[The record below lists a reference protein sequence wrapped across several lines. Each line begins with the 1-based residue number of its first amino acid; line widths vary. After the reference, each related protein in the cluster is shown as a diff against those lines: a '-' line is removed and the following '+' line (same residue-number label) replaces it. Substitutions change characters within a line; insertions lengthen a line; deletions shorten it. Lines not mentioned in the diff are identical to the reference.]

1 VAQSATTPDN
11 GVLPPRNAEDIA
23 WSEYNH
29 HWAGIFVLLIGFLA
43 LFGRAGVGWA
53 KHWPLLFLLMAGF
66 LLLRSHPEVW
76 PLGQEG
82 WWVAWRDVELAR
94 HRFFVLLIILF
105 GAFEWSVRTGRLK
118 SECAAMAFPLLV
130 AVGGAM
136 LLTHSHQISNVKD
149 QMLIELP
156 HTPLA
161 LAGVAAGWARWLE
174 LRLPGR
180 GGRIAG
186 YVWPVCFMLIGV
198 ILLWYREA

>member
-1 VAQSATTPDN
+1 
-11 GVLPPRNAEDIA
+11 L
-23 WSEYNH
+23 
-29 HWAGIFVLLIGFLA
+29 FLA
-43 LFGRAGVGWA
+43 
-53 KHWPLLFLLMAGF
+53 MAGF
-66 LLLRSHPEVW
+66 LLLRSDPEVW
-76 PLGQEG
+76 PLGSEG
-82 WWVAWRDVELAR
+82 FWAAWRDVEVAQ
-94 HRFFVLLIILF
+94 HRFFVLLILLF
-105 GAFEWSVRTGRLK
+105 GAFEWSVRTGRLRNQK
-118 SECAAMAFPLLV
+118 AALVFPLLV

-149 QMLIELP
+149 QMLIELT

-186 YVWPVCFMLIGV
+186 AVWPVCFMLIGV